1 MKQYNRLIFVDT
13 DDTRRAPMAE
23 MIMKNKFL
31 LGPLTVASRGLVV
44 LFPEPVDQK
53 AEAVLVSNGYTM
65 EGYRSAQLVQE
76 DVGDD
81 VLFLTMED
89 DQKTKIWEQFECAK
103 NVYTLTEYVKT
114 SGDIPPLYGESLLVY
129 GQCFERLSRLIDDL
143 VIQLNEQ
150 EILGNVGANFPPDGG
165 KGAEGCENTG
175 GGK

>member
-23 MIMKNKFL
+23 MIMKYKFL
-31 LGPLTVASRGLVV
+31 LGPLTVDSRGLVV

-53 AEAVLVSNGYTM
+53 AEAVLASNGYTM
-65 EGYRSAQLVQE
+65 EGYRSAQLTQE
-76 DVGDD
+76 DIADD
-81 VLFLTMED
+81 VLLLTMED

-103 NVYTLTEYVKT
+103 HVYTLTEYVKA
-114 SGDIPPLYGESLLVY
+114 SGDISPLYGEPLMVY

-143 VIQLNEQ
+143 VVGLNEK
-150 EILGNVGANFPPDGG
+150 EILSI
-165 KGAEGCENTG
+165 G

>member
-1 MKQYNRLIFVDT
+1 MKQYNRLVFVDT

-23 MIMKNKFL
+23 MIMKKRFL
-31 LGPLTVASRGLVV
+31 LGPLAVESRGLVV

-53 AEAVLVSNGYTM
+53 AEAVLVSNGYTV
-65 EGYRSAQLVQE
+65 EGYRSSQLMQE

-89 DQKTKIWEQFECAK
+89 GQKTKIWEQFECAK
-103 NVYTLTEYVKT
+103 HVYTLTEYVKA
-114 SGDIPPLYGESLLVY
+114 SGDISPLYGEPLIVY

-143 VIQLNEQ
+143 VVQLNEK
-150 EILGNVGANFPPDGG
+150 EILS
-165 KGAEGCENTG
+165 TG

>member
-31 LGPLTVASRGLVV
+31 LGPLAVDSRGLVV

-53 AEAVLVSNGYTM
+53 AEAVLASNGYTM
-65 EGYRSAQLVQE
+65 EGYRSAQLMQK
-76 DVGDD
+76 DIADD
-81 VLFLTMED
+81 VLILTMED

-103 NVYTLTEYVKT
+103 HVYTLTEYVKAP
-114 SGDIPPLYGESLLVY
+114 GDIRPLYGEPLMVY

-143 VIQLNEQ
+143 VVQLNER
-150 EILGNVGANFPPDGG
+150 EIL
-165 KGAEGCENTG
+165 CTG